1 MSSLGCVCIA
11 LCAPRF
17 DHGVFV
23 PLMLALPAADIPIVC
38 ISLHSSLSAKVHVQ
52 VGQALAPLR
61 SRGVIILGSGYS
73 FHNMRGWFQPT
84 KEILDGSKAFD
95 TWLRKT
101 VTITT
106 KVGATSDAAAG
117 LPPSTTGETLLNV
130 RKDQREEEK
139 DCATTWTSSPV
150 MDALMDWTKAP
161 SARLCHPRE
170 EHLLPLM
177 VVAGAAG
184 QDVGVSL
191 EGGSASKIPATAFV
205 FGSF

>member
-11 LCAPRF
+11 RCAPRF

-84 KEILDGSKAFD
+84 KEILTENGIGIKSNVIFD
-95 TWLRKT
+95 STKT
-101 VTITT
+101 KLIY
-106 KVGATSDAAAG
+106 ATHNS
-117 LPPSTTGETLLNV
+117 LHVYNLLAKN
-130 RKDQREEEK
+130 
-139 DCATTWTSSPV
+139 
-150 MDALMDWTKAP
+150 
-161 SARLCHPRE
+161 
-170 EHLLPLM
+170 
-177 VVAGAAG
+177 
-184 QDVGVSL
+184 
-191 EGGSASKIPATAFV
+191 
-205 FGSF
+205 